1 MYPNN
6 PDRIANSIVGIDWII
21 IAVTNRITKPEK
33 NIRSIAFI
41 CMFLGLYNESIGL
54 RAYANRVLTYH
65 RYQGYQG
72 RIE

>member
-6 PDRIANSIVGIDWII
+6 PDRIANSIIGIDWII

-41 CMFLGLYNESIGL
+41 RVFLGLDEGKHSHERLCYKS
-54 RAYANRVLTYH
+54 AYVP
-65 RYQGYQG
+65 
-72 RIE
+72 